1 MFKKKYQ
8 CSACKNGT
16 NDLRQLDGKIF
27 PLCKSC
33 MNKVCNNILHILEPE
48 ENNFK
53 KTDDIIIKSM
63 ATGIHKILKT
73 DKEIIEMYGVTQD
86 DE

>member
-1 MFKKKYQ
+1 
-8 CSACKNGT
+8 
-16 NDLRQLDGKIF
+16 
-27 PLCKSC
+27 